1 MSVGP
6 IAPLPAAAG
15 VQPIAA
21 TTAPSATAAVSAQAE
36 SPVVAEVATEVMAGP
51 EAALSAMI
59 SDAVTQQTSLAPLFA
74 DIAAAMSSPSL
85 PPEARATMAAILAS
99 QTPLDETTSAA
110 QLRAAAQSSGV
121 FLEAGLAAE
130 VQGEPSASA
139 NVQTDLKALLLKLVS
154 DLAPPP
160 EPGPSAPG
168 AAPSP
173 TAAAPSGNAAPPA
186 QATAAAEDT
195 PNATP
200 PAAGAAQP
208 TGAAATSAQESAP
221 VAQDAAST
229 EPPPMASGAAVAISE
244 MAARDLAAGDLAP
257 TTQGAQPSA
266 QGNPAAPARADATA
280 NSAQSAQAAR
290 PAPPVASL
298 RATPQPPIAGGPTA
312 GQPAVRAI
320 VGPHDAPESLIQ
332 TLRQEA
338 IGALARVQLSQAA
351 SVPRSDAALRWSFE
365 APIAT
370 PDGTA
375 IGQFEIDRDG
385 KGAAASKDETG
396 PTWRARFSLDLSPSG
411 PVHAEISLS
420 GGRTRVVLMAE
431 REDARLALAS
441 GQDALA
447 AALAGENGGE
457 AAVRVVS
464 GAPRRPT
471 PPAGQ
476 MLDKST

>member
-15 VQPIAA
+15 VQPVAA

-36 SPVVAEVATEVMAGP
+36 SPVVAEVAAEVMAGP

-130 VQGEPSASA
+130 VQGEPAASA
-139 NVQTDLKALLLKLVS
+139 NIQTDLKALLLKLVS

-160 EPGPSAPG
+160 QEPDPNAPG
-168 AAPSP
+168 ASPSP
-173 TAAAPSGNAAPPA
+173 TAAAPSGSAAPPA
-186 QATAAAEDT
+186 QAAAAAEET
-195 PNATP
+195 PSSTP

-221 VAQDAAST
+221 VSQDGAST
-229 EPPPMASGAAVAISE
+229 APPPMASGATVAISE
-244 MAARDLAAGDLAP
+244 MAARDLATGDLAP
-257 TTQGAQPSA
+257 TAQGSQPSA
-266 QGNPAAPARADATA
+266 QGNLTVPTRADATA
-280 NSAQSAQAAR
+280 SSAQSAQAAR
-290 PAPPVASL
+290 PAPPVASP

-385 KGAAASKDETG
+385 KGDASKDGTG

-431 REDARLALAS
+431 REGARLALAS

-464 GAPRRPT
+464 DGPQRPT